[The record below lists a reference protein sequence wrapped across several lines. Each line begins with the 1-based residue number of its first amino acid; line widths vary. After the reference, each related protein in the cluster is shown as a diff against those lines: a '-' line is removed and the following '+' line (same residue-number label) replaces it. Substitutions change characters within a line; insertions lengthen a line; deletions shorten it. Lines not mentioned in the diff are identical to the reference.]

1 MPAPITLEQGILNL
15 AAAIGLDVKALNTA
29 INSEANTRLINDNA
43 LTANLT
49 NEINTRVAQGAS
61 LQAVITAAITTAAT
75 DATTKANAAQAASTP
90 LAHAGSIGSAHG
102 LATSSVNGFMSSADK
117 NKLDAIASTSNSPTA
132 TTLQTARTIAG
143 VSFNGSANIDIP
155 FANLTAKP
163 TTAAGYGITDIGN
176 TNADFVATYNT
187 NKT

>member
-15 AAAIGLDVKALNTA
+15 AQAVGLDIKALNTA
-29 INSEANTRLINDNA
+29 ISSEANTRLTSDNT
-43 LTANLT
+43 LTASLT
-49 NEINTRVAQGAS
+49 NEINTRVAQGAG
-61 LQAVITAAITTAAT
+61 LQAAITAAITTAAS
-75 DATTKANAAQAASTP
+75 DATTKASSAQAASTP
-90 LAHAGSIGSAHG
+90 LAHAGSTGSAHG
-102 LATSSVNGFMSSADK
+102 VVTSSVNGFMSSADK
-117 NKLDAIASTSNSPTA
+117 NKLDAIVSTSNMPTA
-132 TTLQTARTIAG
+132 TILQTARTIAG

-187 NKT
+187 NKA